1 MTSPSPIEASI
12 DVAVEAPGWAAIRP
26 ELADPETAEAWLR
39 PYIEAA
45 LAASSG
51 AAALD
56 TGGRGV
62 ELSVVLASDDTVRA
76 LNRTWRGKDA
86 PTNVLSFAL
95 TEAEEPD
102 VPGVPVALG
111 DVILALETVAAEA
124 ARDGK
129 RPDHHLAHLVV
140 HGVLHLTGHDHV
152 DEQDAVAMERIETGV
167 LAGFGIPDPY
177 ADRETA

>member
-1 MTSPSPIEASI
+1 MTGNDFMPPGAERPM
-12 DVAVEAPGWAAIRP
+12 DLAVTVEDERWLTLF
-26 ELADPETAEAWLR
+26 EDPEQ
-39 PYIEAA
+39 A
-45 LAASSG
+45 LEPFVR
-51 AAALD
+51 AALD
-56 TGGRGV
+56 AGEGAVDGSREPV
-62 ELSVVLASDDTVRA
+62 EIGLVLTDDEEVRR
-76 LNRTWRGKDA
+76 LNRDYRGKDR